1 MRLNKGFILGIISSL
16 LLSLITVGAG
26 AQGGAIELAVD
37 AANINQDGLLVLF
50 GGLRLQGEIGL
61 PVAAGDINGD
71 GRADVIFCG
80 MYGSIGSR
88 ENNGIVN
95 FYISDGR
102 DSGFVNAAENPPNI
116 FKLAGQRSGDLLGT
130 SVSANGDVNG
140 DGIRDVAIGAC
151 RLGRARAQASATIAA
166 PLTSCWARGISI
178 RS

>member
-1 MRLNKGFILGIISSL
+1 MPQTSIRMACWFC
-16 LLSLITVGAG
+16 
-26 AQGGAIELAVD
+26 LADFDCRVKSD
-37 AANINQDGLLVLF
+37 
-50 GGLRLQGEIGL
+50 L

-80 MYGSIGSR
+80 MYGSSGSR

-102 DSGFVNAAENPPNI
+102 DSGFVNAAENPANI

-151 RLGRARAQASATIAA
+151 LWTHPAQASATIAA
-166 PLTSCWARGISI
+166 PLTLFWARGTSI
-178 RS
+178 RLTIFRRWMERLRRA